1 MIDKTRELALKI
13 LYKIDKENA
22 YSNIALNEML
32 NQNKKELTNKD
43 IGLISEIVYGT
54 TTWKL
59 TLDEIIKKY
68 SKIKLKKISTWILNI
83 LRMGIYQI
91 IFLDKIPK
99 SAAVNESVNLSKRY
113 GHKSSSNFVNAI
125 LRKVTRKDYED
136 FYKIKDDIQR
146 ISFTNSMPMWIIEE
160 LKIQLKDIKKVEEIA
175 KNSNLR
181 PHLSIRINN
190 LKIVDNNNEKN
201 KKEEINKENLIKKL
215 EDKNIE
221 VKSGLLKDFL
231 ILENAK
237 NIENIEE
244 FKQGFFTIQD
254 ETAGLIPIMLDPKET
269 DVILDSCSSPGG
281 KTTYL
286 SEMMDNKGKIEAWD
300 IHEHRTKL
308 VENTAKRLGITNIE
322 AKVNDATI
330 YNENYKEKFDKIL
343 LDVPCLGLGVLKRKP
358 DIKWQKQKQDIK
370 EITKTQKQIL
380 ETCSQYLKK
389 GGVLVYSTCSILKEE
404 NEDIIEEFLKKH
416 KDFKIEK
423 LNIEK
428 NKRIINQE
436 FFKKFNRNNEYLQV
450 YQNEKT
456 DGFFICKLVKYKK

>member
-160 LKIQLKDIKKVEEIA
+160 LKIQLEDIKKVEEIA